1 MWSGFR
7 DLNPDPQAFPTQRC
21 ASGNLTR
28 SDRTKVAVAVQWP
41 RVNRVLSRIDFILV
55 MLALLGIGL
64 LIGIYWSAA
73 W

>member
-1 MWSGFR
+1 
-7 DLNPDPQAFPTQRC
+7 
-21 ASGNLTR
+21 
-28 SDRTKVAVAVQWP
+28 VAVAVQWP

-64 LIGIYWSAA
+64 LIGIYWPAA

>member
-1 MWSGFR
+1 MSRSPAPRAGR
-7 DLNPDPQAFPTQRC
+7 DGSHP
-21 ASGNLTR
+21 SGNLTR
-28 SDRTKVAVAVQWP
+28 SDRTKAAVAVQWP
-41 RVNRVLSRIDFILV
+41 RVNWVLSRIDFILV